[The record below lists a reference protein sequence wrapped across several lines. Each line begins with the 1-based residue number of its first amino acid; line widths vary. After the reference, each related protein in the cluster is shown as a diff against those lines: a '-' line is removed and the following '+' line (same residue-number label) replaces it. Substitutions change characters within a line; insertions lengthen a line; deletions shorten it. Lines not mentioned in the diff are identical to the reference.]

1 MFLKYKSSKTRKI
14 EKLKA
19 ENEALSKYIRENN
32 VRKLATQIEDTLIAK
47 EEYEELLD
55 ECKQLKA
62 DYEHMINE
70 LQIDTNEYRKQMNQ
84 EIDKN

>member
-1 MFLKYKSSKTRKI
+1 MKYKSSKTRKI
-14 EKLKA
+14 EKLKE

-55 ECKQLKA
+55 ECKQLKD

-70 LQIDTNEYRKQMNQ
+70 LQIDTNEYHKQMNQ

>member
-1 MFLKYKSSKTRKI
+1 LKYKSSKTRKI
-14 EKLKA
+14 EKLKE

-70 LQIDTNEYRKQMNQ
+70 LQIDINEYHKQMNQ

>member
-1 MFLKYKSSKTRKI
+1 MRYKSSKTRKI

-19 ENEALSKYIRENN
+19 ENEELRKYIRENN
-32 VRKLATQIEDTLIAK
+32 VRKFATQIEDTLIAK
-47 EEYEELLD
+47 EEYEELSD

-62 DYEHMINE
+62 NYERIINE
-70 LQIDTNEYRKQMNQ
+70 LQLDINAYHEQMKR

>member
-1 MFLKYKSSKTRKI
+1 MKYKSSKIRKI
-14 EKLKA
+14 EKIKE

-70 LQIDTNEYRKQMNQ
+70 LQIDTNEYHKQMNQ

>member
-1 MFLKYKSSKTRKI
+1 MKYKSSKTRKI
-14 EKLKA
+14 EKLKE

-70 LQIDTNEYRKQMNQ
+70 LQIDTNEYHKQMNQ

>member
-1 MFLKYKSSKTRKI
+1 MKYKSSKTRKI

-19 ENEALSKYIRENN
+19 ENEELRKYIRENN
-32 VRKLATQIEDTLIAK
+32 VRKFATQIEATIVAK

-55 ECKQLKA
+55 KCKQLKT

-70 LQIDTNEYRKQMNQ
+70 LQLDVNEYHEQMNK
-84 EIDKN
+84 ETKYK